1 LETTQAFERMCH
13 QLLSLP
19 NLKSVD
25 LWVEL
30 DDDLEVDDYFSP
42 VLPMDF
48 IYLDR
53 IFTEHDIVFDYDLE
67 DSKYRLTEL

>member
-1 LETTQAFERMCH
+1 
-13 QLLSLP
+13 
-19 NLKSVD
+19 
-25 LWVEL
+25 
-30 DDDLEVDDYFSP
+30 

-53 IFTEHDIVFDYDLE
+53 IFTEHDKVFDYDLE